1 MKKVMVLLAAA
12 ALAAT
17 SQAASFKWTANA
29 IAPANSGDALNKYTA
44 YLIDASKVSY
54 ATAQTNIGK
63 GDVSFISGAAIL
75 DSTATAAQGTT
86 GNALINRTGGT
97 TTDGTAYTAYFVIL
111 DDATSPTKALLSTTT
126 KDGTGQA
133 MTNTTFSFGGQ
144 SGASWTTLAVPEPT
158 SGLLMLVGLGALA
171 LRRRRA

>member
-1 MKKVMVLLAAA
+1 M
-12 ALAAT
+12 
-17 SQAASFKWTANA
+17 
-29 IAPANSGDALNKYTA
+29 
-44 YLIDASKVSY
+44 SY
-54 ATAQTNIGK
+54 ADAQTNIGK

-97 TTDGTAYTAYFVIL
+97 TVDGTNYNTYFVIL
-111 DDATSPTKALLSTTT
+111 DDATAPTKALLSSSQ
-126 KDGTGQA
+126 KSGAGTA
-133 MTNTTFSFGGQ
+133 MTNTQLAFGSQ